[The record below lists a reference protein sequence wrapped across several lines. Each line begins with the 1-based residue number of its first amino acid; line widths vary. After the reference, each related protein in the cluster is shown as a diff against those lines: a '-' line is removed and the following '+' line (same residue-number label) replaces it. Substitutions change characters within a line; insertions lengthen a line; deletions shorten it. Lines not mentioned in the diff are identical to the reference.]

1 MHMDNLL
8 TYRHLCLSTKICMG
22 MTDTNLKMIRIT
34 EEEGRVWESE
44 WSFNDTWEYVIS
56 LLNIVKY

>member
-1 MHMDNLL
+1 
-8 TYRHLCLSTKICMG
+8 MG